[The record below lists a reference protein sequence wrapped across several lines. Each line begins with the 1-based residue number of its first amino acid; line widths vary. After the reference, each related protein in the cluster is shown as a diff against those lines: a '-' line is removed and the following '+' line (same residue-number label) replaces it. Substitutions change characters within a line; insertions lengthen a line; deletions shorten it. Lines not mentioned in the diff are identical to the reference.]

1 MYDSMGRWGE
11 RGTAEQSQCAEGSAE
26 DRACDLSRGTPAH
39 GTRACASRTLS
50 HRFFVVC
57 VCDTHCE
64 KLRVRILSLSA
75 PLSLSLAAR
84 FFCRNP
90 THRVRVQTRNF
101 LVIGT
106 AP

>member
-11 RGTAEQSQCAEGSAE
+11 RGTAEESQCAEESAQ
-26 DRACDLSRGTPAH
+26 RVVRVTCHAARRHTGH

-84 FFCRNP
+84 FF
-90 THRVRVQTRNF
+90 
-101 LVIGT
+101 L
-106 AP
+106 